1 MSIGAIIERNCSQL
15 CVYWGNPKNDGR
27 GGYTF
32 DEPVELACKWEEMK
46 QLVTD
51 SKGNTITSRATVY
64 LTIDVEEE
72 GMLYNGT
79 LDDIYDEY
87 ESSSNAIDDP
97 RKIKGAFVI
106 KKFDK
111 IPALGSDSV
120 FLRKAYLTPSL
131 SYGGF

>member
-1 MSIGAIIERNCSQL
+1 MGIDLIISKNCSQL
-15 CVYWGNPKNDGR
+15 CVYWGSPKNDGR
-27 GGYTF
+27 GGYTY
-32 DEPVELACKWEEMK
+32 DDAIELECRWEEMK

-64 LTIDVEEE
+64 LTRDVQEE
-72 GMLYNGT
+72 GVLYFGT
-79 LDDIYDEY
+79 LDELYDSN
-87 ESSSNAIDDP
+87 ESSGGSIDDP
-97 RKIKGAFVI
+97 KKIKGAYVI

-111 IPALGSDSV
+111 IPALGSDTV